1 MFMMTVILIQTF
13 IHLFISQIKY
23 CTSMTLKRSFITAN
37 IQISTH
43 GVVLQVSDKIH
54 KNAFVNIYVYIYTYI
69 YIYIYI
75 YISTYKRLIALSGCP
90 VVLLS
95 EAMTSN
101 GLAGQLIWQ
110 KLVMS

>member
-1 MFMMTVILIQTF
+1 
-13 IHLFISQIKY
+13 
-23 CTSMTLKRSFITAN
+23 MTLKRSFITAN

-69 YIYIYI
+69 DIY
-75 YISTYKRLIALSGCP
+75 TYKRLIALSGCP